1 MTISLKINLKKKV
14 GDETMQII
22 TNVLYGLSAW

>member
-14 GDETMQII
+14 GDEPMQII